1 MNEQSFRKG
10 VLLVNKKE
18 IIREAAVR
26 VMSEKGFYNTK
37 TAEIA
42 RAADVAVGT
51 IYNYFKNKDDIL
63 DYIFEYELEKRLEF
77 LKKIKE
83 QDLNFWEKIESF
95 LQFHFNE
102 IKGNMSVGEIIVR
115 EKEFPKKNGSDSINE
130 YLTMIPVILKNEIER
145 VAQKG
150 KIKEGYDSEIMA
162 NIMFGAI
169 QGIVERA
176 ISKKDKNMLA
186 KAPKELIR
194 LLKEGLV

>member
-1 MNEQSFRKG
+1 
-10 VLLVNKKE
+10 
-18 IIREAAVR
+18 
-26 VMSEKGFYNTK
+26 
-37 TAEIA
+37 
-42 RAADVAVGT
+42 
-51 IYNYFKNKDDIL
+51 
-63 DYIFEYELEKRLEF
+63 
-77 LKKIKE
+77 
-83 QDLNFWEKIESF
+83 
-95 LQFHFNE
+95 
-102 IKGNMSVGEIIVR
+102 
-115 EKEFPKKNGSDSINE
+115 
-130 YLTMIPVILKNEIER
+130 MIPVILKNEIER